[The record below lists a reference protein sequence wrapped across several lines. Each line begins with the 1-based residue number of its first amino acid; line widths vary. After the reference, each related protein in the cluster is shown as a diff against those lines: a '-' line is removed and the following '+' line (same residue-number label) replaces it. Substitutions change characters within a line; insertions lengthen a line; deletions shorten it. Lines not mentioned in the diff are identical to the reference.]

1 MRQRFKKFLMLFQKQ
16 FVGDIM
22 ANIWTMQP
30 YMIIAELLGVGCEA
44 QLILYVPNSKNIDD
58 IKNVEFYSRFKD
70 LEYQKIDNEMLET
83 LLALQHEIEI
93 YCESEM
99 FVTYECAPA
108 LELYVHDFRDN
119 IIKCM
124 CR

>member
-1 MRQRFKKFLMLFQKQ
+1 MM
-16 FVGDIM
+16 GDIM
-22 ANIWTMQP
+22 VDRWTIEP
-30 YMIIAELLGVGCEA
+30 HMIIAELIGAGCEA
-44 QLILYVPNSKNIDD
+44 QLILHVPNSRDIDD

-70 LEYQKIDNEMLET
+70 LEYQKIDNEMLGI
-83 LLALQHEIEI
+83 LLALQHEIET
-93 YCESEM
+93 YCKSEM

-124 CR
+124 CK